1 VIKIAHI
8 LTEGGSV
15 ALFANKSKSDDAS
28 TGTIPSIVIRT
39 SNVAK
44 ELLSVATN
52 HKVSIKTL
60 DFRLLEVQT
69 FMRTLTNGDDWVEV
83 HSQEIEDITE
93 EMYLNPKFEL
103 KQIYEIEIFTITQS
117 SPLDSFDISIAG
129 NGTLCKIYLTVK
141 AGSVATYE
149 EGFENALFELIKKKK
164 LRANLL
170 IGIFDSTM
178 QTNLSELINKIR
190 VHTTY
195 VFETQERYII
205 AEGFEPV
212 ITIDDKLILHYDKKN
227 KGMDE
232 AGRMNYAKRGYIVS
246 VVENELLIE
255 YIKPIKGTI
264 GRNVRGELIT
274 PKEPIVRNEPTFTIS
289 EKIRR
294 DELDA
299 TVEFRARVGG
309 YVTFEGGLYD
319 IKTEMDVSEISFRT
333 TGSIDTELD
342 ADVSINVKEKDSLK
356 DAIGTGMAVTV
367 NIINVEGN
375 VGAEAK
381 ITAHKATIQGQ
392 VHSSA
397 TVTADE
403 LSINVHKGKAY
414 GKEIHITRLELG
426 EVEGDR
432 VFITQAV
439 GGKVRAK
446 EIYIELLGSHTKLT
460 ASKSIEIKT
469 LQGGENVLTIDP
481 LLNESRDVLD
491 NEAIKMNVA
500 KKALQTV
507 EKELLE
513 YEQTMKE
520 NMNAYED
527 IKQKLLHY
535 KRNNIKAP
543 SAYVEK
549 YQQLQQFR
557 QKLELL
563 REEFREKESYLALIS
578 GHRASLQNGIF
589 EARVINHDR
598 WKNYNEVIFKLI
610 DPPIDVTYL
619 PSDKSDENVLA
630 LHEDEDGEFSIKA
643 VSK

>member
-1 VIKIAHI
+1 M
-8 LTEGGSV
+8 
-15 ALFANKSKSDDAS
+15 ALFANKSNSDVAS
-28 TGTIPSIVIRT
+28 DQSIPSIVLRT

-44 ELLSVATN
+44 ELLSVASN

-60 DFRLLEVQT
+60 DFRLLDVQT
-69 FMRTLTNGDDWVEV
+69 FIRTLTNSDDWIEV
-83 HSQEIEDITE
+83 HTQEISDITE

-117 SPLDSFDISIAG
+117 SPLDSLDISIAG

-141 AGSVATYE
+141 AGSEVTYD

-164 LRANLL
+164 LRANLM
-170 IGIFDSTM
+170 IGIFDSVM
-178 QTNLSELINKIR
+178 YTNLRELISKIR
-190 VHTTY
+190 VYDTY
-195 VFETQERYII
+195 VFDTQERYII
-205 AEGFEPV
+205 GEGIEPV
-212 ITIDDKLILHYDKKN
+212 LTIDDKLILHYDAKYKA
-227 KGMDE
+227 MDE
-232 AGRMNYAKRGYIVS
+232 EGRVNYAKRGYIVS
-246 VVENELLIE
+246 VVENDLLIE
-255 YIKPIKGTI
+255 YIKPIKGTV
-264 GRNVRGELIT
+264 GRNVRGELIS
-274 PKEPIVRNEPTFTIS
+274 PKEPVVRNEPTFTIS
-289 EKIRR
+289 DKIRR
-294 DELDA
+294 DELDK
-299 TVEFRARVGG
+299 TIEFRACIGG
-309 YVTFEGGLYD
+309 YVTFEGGMYD

-342 ADVSINVKEKDSLK
+342 ADVSINVKEKDTLK

-367 NIINVEGN
+367 NVINIEGN

-381 ITAHKATIQGQ
+381 ITAHKATIHGQ

-414 GKEIHITRLELG
+414 GKEIHITRLEHG

-446 EIYIELLGSHTKLT
+446 EIVIELLGSHTKLT
-460 ASKSIEIKT
+460 ASKKIEIKT

-481 LLNESRDVLD
+481 LLNESRDILD
-491 NEAIKMNVA
+491 NEAEKISTA
-500 KKALQTV
+500 KKALHVV

-513 YEQTMKE
+513 YENTMKE

-543 SAYVEK
+543 AAYTEK

-563 REEFREKESYLALIS
+563 RKEFSDKESYLNLLS

-589 EARVINHDR
+589 EARIVNHDR
-598 WKNYNEVIFKLI
+598 WRNYNEIVFKLI
-610 DPPIDVTYL
+610 DPPIDITYS
-619 PSDKSDENVLA
+619 PSDTTDENVLG
-630 LHEDEDGEFSIKA
+630 LHEDENGEFSIKA
-643 VSK
+643 VNK

>member
-1 VIKIAHI
+1 M
-8 LTEGGSV
+8 
-15 ALFANKSKSDDAS
+15 ALFENKSNSDVAS
-28 TGTIPSIVIRT
+28 DQTIPSIVLRT

-44 ELLSVATN
+44 ELLGVASN

-69 FMRTLTNGDDWVEV
+69 FMRTLTNGDDWIEV
-83 HSQEIEDITE
+83 HAQEISDITE

-117 SPLDSFDISIAG
+117 SSLDSFEISIAG

-141 AGSVATYE
+141 EGNKVTYD

-170 IGIFDSTM
+170 IGIFDEIM
-178 QTNLSELINKIR
+178 YTNLRELISKIR
-190 VHTTY
+190 VHATY
-195 VFETQERYII
+195 LFETQERYLI
-205 AEGFEPV
+205 AEGIEPV
-212 ITIDDKLILHYDKKN
+212 LTIDDKLILHYDKKY
-227 KGMDE
+227 KEMDE
-232 AGRMNYAKRGYIVS
+232 AGRVNYAKRGYIVS
-246 VVENELLIE
+246 VVENDLLIE

-264 GRNVRGELIT
+264 GRNVRGELIS
-274 PKEPIVRNEPTFTIS
+274 PKEPIVRNEPTFTIGD
-289 EKIRR
+289 KIRR
-294 DELDA
+294 DELENSI
-299 TVEFRARVGG
+299 EFRASTGG
-309 YVTFEGGLYD
+309 YVTFEGGMYD

-342 ADVSINVKEKDSLK
+342 ADVSINVKEKDTLK

-367 NIINVEGN
+367 NVIHIEGN
-375 VGAEAK
+375 VGADAK

-397 TVTADE
+397 TVTADD

-414 GKEIHITRLELG
+414 GKEIHITRLEHG

-439 GGKVRAK
+439 GGKVSAR
-446 EIYIELLGSHTKLT
+446 EIVIELLGSHTKLT

-481 LLNESRDVLD
+481 LLNESRDILD
-491 NEAIKMNVA
+491 NEAAKINAA
-500 KKALQTV
+500 KKELKSV
-507 EKELLE
+507 ERELLE
-513 YEQTMKE
+513 YENTMKE
-520 NMNAYED
+520 NTNAYED

-543 SAYVEK
+543 AAYTEK
-549 YQQLQQFR
+549 YQQLQIFR
-557 QKLELL
+557 QKLESL
-563 REEFREKESYLALIS
+563 RKEFTDKESYLALLS

-598 WKNYNEVIFKLI
+598 WRNYNEVVFKLI
-610 DPPIDVTYL
+610 DPPIDVTL
-619 PSDKSDENVLA
+619 TPSDTNDVNVLG
-630 LHEDEDGEFSIKA
+630 LHEDENGEFSIKA
-643 VSK
+643 VGR

>member
-1 VIKIAHI
+1 
-8 LTEGGSV
+8 V
-15 ALFANKSKSDDAS
+15 ALFPNKSNSDVAS
-28 TGTIPSIVIRT
+28 DQTIPSIVLRT

-44 ELLSVATN
+44 ELLGVASN

-69 FMRTLTNGDDWVEV
+69 FIRTLTNGDDWIEV
-83 HSQEIEDITE
+83 HEQEIADIAE

-117 SPLDSFDISIAG
+117 SPLDLLDISIAG
-129 NGTLCKIYLTVK
+129 NGTLCKIYLTIK
-141 AGSVATYE
+141 AQSEVTYNE
-149 EGFENALFELIKKKK
+149 KFENDLFELIKKKK

-170 IGIFDSTM
+170 IGIFDSIM
-178 QTNLSELINKIR
+178 YPNLKELISKVRI
-190 VHTTY
+190 HTTY

-205 AEGFEPV
+205 AEGVEP
-212 ITIDDKLILHYDKKN
+212 ILTIDDKLILHYDTKYKA
-227 KGMDE
+227 MDE
-232 AGRMNYAKRGYIVS
+232 AGRVNYAKRGYIVS
-246 VVENELLIE
+246 VVENDLLIE

-264 GRNVRGELIT
+264 GRNVRGELIN
-274 PKEPIVRNEPTFTIS
+274 PKEPIVRNTPTFSITDKIKRDES
-289 EKIRR
+289 EKSI
-294 DELDA
+294 
-299 TVEFRARVGG
+299 EFRAAIGG
-309 YVTFEGGLYD
+309 YVTFEGGTYD

-333 TGSIDTELD
+333 TGSIDTEMD
-342 ADVSINVKEKDSLK
+342 ADVSINVKEKDTLK

-367 NIINVEGN
+367 NIINIEGN

-397 TVTADE
+397 IVTADD

-426 EVEGDR
+426 EVEGER

-446 EIYIELLGSHTKLT
+446 EIYIELLGSRTKLT
-460 ASKSIEIKT
+460 ASKTIEIKT
-469 LQGGENVLTIDP
+469 LQGGENILTIDP

-491 NEAIKMNVA
+491 KDLEKINAA
-500 KKALQTV
+500 KKALDLV
-507 EKELLE
+507 EKELSS
-513 YEQTMKE
+513 YENTMKE

-527 IKQKLLHY
+527 IKQKLVHY

-543 SAYVEK
+543 TVYIEK

-557 QKLELL
+557 QKLESL
-563 REEFREKESYLALIS
+563 REEFTEKKSYLDLLN
-578 GHRASLQNGIF
+578 GHRESLQTGIF
-589 EARVINHDR
+589 EARIINHDR
-598 WKNYNEVIFKLI
+598 WRNYNEIIFKLI
-610 DPPIDVTYL
+610 DPPIDITYY
-619 PSDKSDENVLA
+619 PAEMSDENMLG
-630 LHEDEDGEFSIKA
+630 LHEDENGEFSIKV